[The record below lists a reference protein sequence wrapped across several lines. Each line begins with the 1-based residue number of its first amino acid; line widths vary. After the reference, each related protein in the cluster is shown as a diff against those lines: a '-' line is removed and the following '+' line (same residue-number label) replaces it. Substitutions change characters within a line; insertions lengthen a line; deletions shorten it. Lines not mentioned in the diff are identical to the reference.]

1 MSASVQRPEQSVR
14 GQQMNTG
21 RAFLEE
27 ERASVP
33 RPQSRNERW
42 HSWNLPEDKR
52 RPWWLQGSRDGDT
65 CRAGERKI
73 EPCTLISDLQKKLK
87 LREVKQLSQADK

>member
-1 MSASVQRPEQSVR
+1 MRKFEEGECQKGAPMSASVQRPERSVR

-27 ERASVP
+27 DRASVP
-33 RPQSRNERW
+33 RPQSGNERW
-42 HSWNLPEDKR
+42 HSWNVPEDKR

-65 CRAGERKI
+65 RREGER
-73 EPCTLISDLQKKLK
+73 ERSSLAL
-87 LREVKQLSQADK
+87 